1 MGGPLHG
8 LLASVAVLGC
18 CLTLGEAG
26 NLRVSRELQGGAVTC
41 NPKEFEGEGF
51 TGCKVLDEEN
61 VALHWKADDDG
72 KLLGALHATVRLHF
86 AHPRARSLNLI
97 RCTTRFTTVHYLPSI
112 VQSQE

>member
-1 MGGPLHG
+1 MGGPIHS

-51 TGCKVLDEEN
+51 TGCKVLDEQN
-61 VALHWKADDDG
+61 LALHWKADDDG
-72 KLLGALHATVRLHF
+72 KWLGALHATVRTQYPLSD
-86 AHPRARSLNLI
+86 RVREVKI
-97 RCTTRFTTVHYLPSI
+97 
-112 VQSQE
+112 